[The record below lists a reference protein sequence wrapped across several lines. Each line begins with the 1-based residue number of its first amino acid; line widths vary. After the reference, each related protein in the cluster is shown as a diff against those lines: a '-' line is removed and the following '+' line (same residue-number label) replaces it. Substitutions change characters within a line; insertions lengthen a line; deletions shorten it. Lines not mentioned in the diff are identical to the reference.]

1 MDKWFA
7 ICIGGS
13 AVKNTSTK
21 QGLIPRS
28 GRSPEGGNGNLLQY
42 SYLGSHVDR
51 GALQATAHGQ
61 TTTTKTSRRRNDKP
75 QLKYV
80 LRLSVPVA

>member
-1 MDKWFA
+1 M
-7 ICIGGS
+7 
-13 AVKNTSTK
+13 VKNLRAAA
-21 QGLIPRS
+21 GDPRDS
-28 GRSPEGGNGNLLQY
+28 DPILGWGRFPGRGNGNLLQY

-80 LRLSVPVA
+80 

>member
-1 MDKWFA
+1 MGD
-7 ICIGGS
+7 GLV
-13 AVKNTSTK
+13 VKNLPASA
-21 QGLIPRS
+21 GELNLIPGL
-28 GRSPEGGNGNLLQY
+28 GRSPGRGNGNLLQY

>member
-1 MDKWFA
+1 MGD
-7 ICIGGS
+7 GLV
-13 AVKNTSTK
+13 VKNLPASA
-21 QGLIPRS
+21 GELNLIPGL
-28 GRSPEGGNGNLLQY
+28 GRSPGRGNGNLLQY

-61 TTTTKTSRRRNDKP
+61 TTPTKTSRRRNDKP